1 MSQYHLAKTTLT
13 GGLCA
18 GVLALAGLYGPTAA
32 AQDLQIKFGT
42 VNQPGGMQYESA
54 AEFARLFNEKMGDK
68 AELTVYHSSQLGND
82 KEMLQKVK
90 LGTLDFSQPSS
101 IMSTIVPEFGLFD
114 MPYLVKDR
122 QHAECIAK
130 EIVMPQLAPK
140 LEAQG
145 YKLVAVW
152 ENGFR
157 NITNN
162 VRPINTPADLDGV
175 KLRTPRGVW
184 RVKMFEGYGAN
195 PTPMAFS
202 EVFVALQTG
211 VIDGQENPYV
221 NIYSGKFQEVQKYL
235 SETRHVYTPSF
246 PTASL
251 RLFNK
256 YPEDVQNAIMETAA
270 ATVPWTYEQAGI
282 KDGEIRQK
290 LIDAGMAFNEADRA
304 SFVEASKPIYK
315 EFAKE
320 VPGGDVLIEQALALA
335 DGC

>member
-1 MSQYHLAKTTLT
+1 MSQFAKARLIS
-13 GGLCA
+13 GLCA
-18 GVLALAGLYGPTAA
+18 GLMTLAGAYAPNVI
-32 AQDLQIKFGT
+32 AQDLEIKFGT

-54 AEFARLFNEKMGDK
+54 AHFAQVFNEKMGDK
-68 AELTVYHSSQLGND
+68 ANITVYHSSQLGND
-82 KEMLQKVK
+82 KEMLQKAK
-90 LGTLDFSQPSS
+90 LGTLDVSQPSS
-101 IMSTIVPEFGLFD
+101 IMSTILPEFGLFD

-130 EIVMPQLAPK
+130 EIVMPMLAPK
-140 LEAQG
+140 LEEQG
-145 YKLVAVW
+145 YKLLAVW

-157 NITNN
+157 NISNN
-162 VRPINTPADLDGV
+162 VRPINTPADLKGV

-221 NIYSGKFQEVQKYL
+221 NIYSAKFQEVQTYL

-256 YPEDVQNAIMETAA
+256 YPKEVQDAIMAA
-270 ATVPWTYEQAGI
+270 AADTVPWTYEQAGI
-282 KDGEIRQK
+282 KDDEIKQK
-290 LIDAGMAFNEADRA
+290 LIDAGMEFNVADRE
-304 SFVEASKPIYK
+304 SFVKASQPIYE

-320 VPGGDVLIEQALALA
+320 VPGGGELIEKAMALA

>member
-1 MSQYHLAKTTLT
+1 MSHPIFARKNLF
-13 GGLCA
+13 GGIAA
-18 GVLALAGLYGPTAA
+18 GVLAIAGAHSPTAG
-32 AQDLQIKFGT
+32 AQGLEIKFGT

-54 AEFARLFNEKMGDK
+54 AEFARLFNEKMGDA
-68 AELTVYHSSQLGND
+68 AEITVYHSSQLGND

-101 IMSTIVPEFGLFD
+101 IMSTILPEFGLFD

-122 QHAECIAK
+122 KHAECIAK
-130 EIVMPQLAPK
+130 EIVMPMLAPK
-140 LEAQG
+140 LEEQG

-157 NITNN
+157 NISNN
-162 VRPINTPADLDGV
+162 VRPINTPDDLKGI

-221 NIYSGKFQEVQKYL
+221 NIYSAKFQEVQKYL

-256 YPEDVQNAIMETAA
+256 YPKEVQDAIMETAA
-270 ATVPWTYEQAGI
+270 ETVSWTYEQAGI
-282 KDGEIRQK
+282 KDDEIRQK
-290 LIDAGMAFNEADRA
+290 LIDAGMEFNEADRA
-304 SFVEASKPIYK
+304 SFVEASKPIYE

-320 VPGGDVLIEQALALA
+320 VPSGGELIEKALALA